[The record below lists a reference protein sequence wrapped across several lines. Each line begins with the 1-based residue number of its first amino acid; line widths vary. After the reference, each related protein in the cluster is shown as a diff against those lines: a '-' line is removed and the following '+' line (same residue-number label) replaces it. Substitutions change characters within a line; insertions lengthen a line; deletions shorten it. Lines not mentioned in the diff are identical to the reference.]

1 MAAFDGLVDVV
12 RRLRA
17 PDGCPWDRAQT
28 PATLRPYVLEEA
40 YELCE
45 AIDRGDPSELR
56 KELGDVLFQVVL
68 LARMA
73 EEGGDF
79 GIEEVASGVTR
90 KMIDRHPH
98 VFDPGHVAA
107 RDEGTVS
114 AWEARKAKERA
125 GGSALDGVPDA
136 LPALLRAHR
145 VSEKAGAVG
154 FDWPD
159 VASVRAKVDEELGEL
174 DAAIA
179 SGDADAIG
187 EELGDLLFALVNL
200 GRHLPVTTEDALR
213 AATRKFEARFRKVE
227 SRVRAEGHAVHELS
241 AEALDAHWRAV
252 KGEGAP

>member
-1 MAAFDGLVDVV
+1 MEAFDGLVDVV
-12 RRLRA
+12 RRLRE
-17 PDGCPWDRAQT
+17 PGGCPWDRAQT

-45 AIDRGDPSELR
+45 AVDRGGPDEVR

-73 EEGGDF
+73 EEAGQFTLDD
-79 GIEEVASGVTR
+79 VARGVTT

-98 VFDPGHVAA
+98 VFDAGHVAQ

-114 AWEARKAKERA
+114 AWEARKSRERS
-125 GGSALDGVPDA
+125 GSALDGVPDA

-159 VASVRAKVDEELGEL
+159 AASVRKKVDEELKEL
-174 DAAIA
+174 DDAMATADAAAIE
-179 SGDADAIG
+179 

-200 GRHLPVTTEDALR
+200 GRHLPVTAEDALR
-213 AATRKFEARFRKVE
+213 SATRKFEGRFRRVE
-227 SRVRAEGHAVHELS
+227 ARVQAAGQRVHELP
-241 AEALDAHWRAV
+241 AEVLDAHWRAV
-252 KGEGAP
+252 KAEGA

>member
-45 AIDRGDPSELR
+45 AIDRGDPAELR

-68 LARMA
+68 LARIS
-73 EEGGDF
+73 EEAGGF
-79 GIEEVASGVTR
+79 GIDEVAAGVTR

-98 VFDPGHVAA
+98 VFDPDHVAV

-114 AWEARKAKERA
+114 AWEARKAKERP

-145 VSEKAGAVG
+145 VSEKAGTVG

-159 VASVRAKVDEELGEL
+159 AASVRAKVGEELAEL
-174 DAAIA
+174 DEAVA
-179 SGDADAIG
+179 SGDAARIG
-187 EELGDLLFALVNL
+187 EELGDLLFALVTL
-200 GRHLPVTTEDALR
+200 GRHLPVPAEDALR
-213 AATRKFEARFRKVE
+213 AATRKFERRFRRVE
-227 SRVRAEGHAVHELS
+227 DRVRAEGRALGDLS

-252 KGEGAP
+252 KGEAP